1 MTEYQH
7 QRTVMEWS
15 CYASNRIRYP
25 GLDLLYHVPNGGK
38 RNQKEAFNLKRQ
50 GVRAGVP
57 DLCLP
62 VAHGQYHGLY
72 IEMKAERGRVSE
84 NQKKWLKRLTE
95 QGYLAKVC
103 YGFDE
108 AIRCIKE
115 YYSYGE

>member
-25 GLDLLYHVPNGGK
+25 GLDLLYHIPNEIKCNAAQGK
-38 RNQKEAFNLKRQ
+38 QRKDI
-50 GVRAGVP
+50 GVKSGVP

-62 VAHGQYHGLY
+62 VARGQYHGY
-72 IEMKAERGRVSE
+72 
-84 NQKKWLKRLTE
+84 LT
-95 QGYLAKVC
+95 KVC

>member
-25 GLDLLYHVPNGGK
+25 GLDLLYHIPNEIKCNAAQGK
-38 RNQKEAFNLKRQ
+38 QRKDI
-50 GVRAGVP
+50 GVKSGVP

-62 VAHGQYHGLY
+62 VARGQYHGLY

-84 NQKKWLKRLTE
+84 NQKTWLQRLTE

-103 YGFDE
+103 Y

>member
-25 GLDLLYHVPNGGK
+25 GLDLLYHIPNEIKCNAAQGK
-38 RNQKEAFNLKRQ
+38 QRKDI
-50 GVRAGVP
+50 GVKSGVP

-62 VAHGQYHGLY
+62 VARGQYHGLY

-84 NQKKWLKRLTE
+84 NQKTWLKRLTE

-108 AIRCIKE
+108 AIRCIQE

>member
-15 CYASNRIRYP
+15 CYISNRVRYP
-25 GLDLLYHVPNGGK
+25 GLEIKCNVVQGK
-38 RNQKEAFNLKRQ
+38 QRKDI
-50 GVRAGVP
+50 GVKSGVP

-62 VAHGQYHGLY
+62 VARGKYHGLY
-72 IEMKAERGRVSE
+72 IEMKAEQGRVSD
-84 NQKKWLKRLTE
+84 NQKTWMKRLME

>member
-1 MTEYQH
+1 MTPIKPK
-7 QRTVMEWS
+7 
-15 CYASNRIRYP
+15 A
-25 GLDLLYHVPNGGK
+25 LYHIPNEIKCNAAQGK
-38 RNQKEAFNLKRQ
+38 QRKDI
-50 GVRAGVP
+50 GVKSGVP

-62 VAHGQYHGLY
+62 VARGQYHGLY

-84 NQKKWLKRLTE
+84 NQKKWLKRLME

-115 YYSYGE
+115 YYDER

>member
-25 GLDLLYHVPNGGK
+25 GLDLLYHVPNEIKCNAAQGK
-38 RNQKEAFNLKRQ
+38 QRKDI
-50 GVRAGVP
+50 GVKSGVP
-57 DLCLP
+57 
-62 VAHGQYHGLY
+62 
-72 IEMKAERGRVSE
+72 ET
-84 NQKKWLKRLTE
+84 WLKRLME

-115 YYSYGE
+115 YYDER